1 MYNLSMEQKT
11 RLRSLVHNMVDDLL
25 ERVIQEILEFLQQE
39 GIDNDEITQLMD
51 GEVKR
56 ITQDQLQ
63 RSIKNL
69 IRN

>member
-1 MYNLSMEQKT
+1 MEQKT